1 MSTSSMSLRRAR
13 LAGAALALLL
23 LGAAASAATLT
34 VTVEGARNRQG
45 TVRAALFCD
54 AAHWL
59 QPERAARADVAA
71 LDSVTGDSVT
81 FVYTDLSAGRYALSV
96 FQDANGDGKLDT
108 NPAGLPIEPYGFS
121 RDARGRFGPPAFDD
135 AAIDVQGDQR
145 VTIHLR

>member
-1 MSTSSMSLRRAR
+1 MSTSSMPLRRAHV
-13 LAGAALALLL
+13 AGAGLALLL
-23 LGAAASAATLT
+23 LGSAASAATLT

-45 TVRAALFCD
+45 TVRAALFRD

-59 QPERAARADVAA
+59 KPEHAARADVAA
-71 LDSVTGDSVT
+71 LDSVAGDSVT
-81 FVYTDLSAGRYALSV
+81 FVYTDLTVGRYALSV

-121 RDARGRFGPPAFDD
+121 RDARGRFGPPSFDD
-135 AAIDVQGDQR
+135 AAVDVQGDQH

>member
-1 MSTSSMSLRRAR
+1 MPLRGAR
-13 LAGAALALLL
+13 LAGAALALLQ
-23 LGAAASAATLT
+23 LGATASAATLT
-34 VTVEGARNRQG
+34 VTVEGARSRQG
-45 TVRAALFCD
+45 TVRAALFRD

-59 QPERAARADVAA
+59 KPDDAARASVAV

-81 FVYTDLSAGRYALSV
+81 FVYADLSAGRYALSV

-121 RDARGRFGPPAFDD
+121 RDVRGRFGPPSFDD
-135 AAIDVQGDQR
+135 AAIDVQGDQH

>member
-1 MSTSSMSLRRAR
+1 MSTSSMPLRGAR
-13 LAGAALALLL
+13 LAGAALALLQ
-23 LGAAASAATLT
+23 LGATASAATLT
-34 VTVEGARNRQG
+34 VTVEGARSRQG
-45 TVRAALFCD
+45 TVRAALFRD

-59 QPERAARADVAA
+59 KPDDAARASVAV

-81 FVYTDLSAGRYALSV
+81 FVYADLSAGRYALSV

-121 RDARGRFGPPAFDD
+121 RDVRGRFGPPSFDD
-135 AAIDVQGDQR
+135 AAIDVQGDQH

>member
-1 MSTSSMSLRRAR
+1 MPLRGAR
-13 LAGAALALLL
+13 LAGAALALLQ
-23 LGAAASAATLT
+23 LGATASAATLT
-34 VTVEGARNRQG
+34 VTVEGARSRQG
-45 TVRAALFCD
+45 TVRAALFRD

-59 QPERAARADVAA
+59 KPDDAARASVAA

-81 FVYTDLSAGRYALSV
+81 FVYADLSAGRYALSV

-121 RDARGRFGPPAFDD
+121 RDVRGRFGPPSFDD
-135 AAIDVQGDQR
+135 AAIDVQGDQH